1 MSDEIVE
8 NSTIREYLLGVL
20 PESEAE
26 RIERWYFADGQ
37 AVDEVWAAFG
47 ELSEERLSG
56 VLSEDE
62 ARRFEQRLRSSP
74 ALREMFENEK
84 AIRDYASRIATG
96 DSRQVKSDD
105 PVAGGWRHWRLPA
118 AFFKSPRLLA
128 AGVVAVISLGAW
140 LALRAPE
147 SPKPEGSQQA
157 KAQDQKDS
165 NSVAQ
170 PSVDPQQPPRP
181 GVAANDRAN
190 DRLVEGKKRAIAQPD
205 RGKSAPGV
213 GRETTAT
220 FLLLAAETRGVE
232 NYTTLEIPG
241 RTETVQL
248 ELEPPTDDC
257 ALFSAVL
264 QTESGEELQRWEG
277 LRARRA
283 YSTLKVARIRVPA
296 GFLKNAGYV
305 MRLECASRL
314 KTPTS
319 AAQYRF
325 KVEMK

>member
-1 MSDEIVE
+1 MSDETVV

-26 RIERWYFADGQ
+26 RIERWYFAGGQ
-37 AVDEVWAAFG
+37 AIDEVWAAFG

-62 ARRFEQRLRSSP
+62 ARQFEQRLRSSP
-74 ALREMFENEK
+74 ALREMYENEK
-84 AIRDYASRIATG
+84 AIRDYAARIAAG
-96 DSRQVKSDD
+96 ASRQVKNDD
-105 PVAGGWRHWRLPA
+105 PVAGGWRNWRLPA

-128 AGVVAVISLGAW
+128 AGVVAMISLGAFGLW
-140 LALRAPE
+140 LALRATE
-147 SPKPEGSQQA
+147 SPNPEGSQQA
-157 KAQDQKDS
+157 KAQDQKDR
-165 NSVAQ
+165 VARASIDPRRPPQ
-170 PSVDPQQPPRP
+170 P
-181 GVAANDRAN
+181 GGGANDRPV
-190 DRLVEGKKRAIAQPD
+190 DGKKGAMSQPD
-205 RGKSAPGV
+205 RGKSAPGA
-213 GRETTAT
+213 GRETTTT

-232 NYTTLEIPG
+232 SYQTLEIPG

-264 QTESGEELQRWEG
+264 QTESGEEIQRWER

-305 MRLECASRL
+305 MRLECVSGFKNPASA
-314 KTPTS
+314 T
-319 AAQYRF
+319 QYRF
-325 KVEMK
+325 KVEKKIFR